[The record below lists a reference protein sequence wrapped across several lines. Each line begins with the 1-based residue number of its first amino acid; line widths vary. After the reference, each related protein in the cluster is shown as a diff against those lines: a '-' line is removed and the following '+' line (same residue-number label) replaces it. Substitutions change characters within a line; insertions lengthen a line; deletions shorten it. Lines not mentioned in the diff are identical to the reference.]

1 MVKIAGLE
9 RVSLIDYPEKISAII
24 FTHGCNLRCSFC
36 HNPELVLVDFDSNLA
51 VKESELFEY
60 LEGRKGK
67 IDAVVITGGEPLLH
81 KDIGKLIKKIK
92 DIGYLVK
99 LDSNG
104 FFPKELKR
112 LISKGLIDYIAMDVK
127 WPEDSYVKYSG
138 DVKAVE
144 KIKNSISIIENSGIA
159 HEFRTTVV
167 KGIHGIEDI
176 GEIVKMLPKDS
187 LFYIQNFRAG
197 KTINPS
203 LNNSNSFTEKEL
215 KDILKVARKYLK
227 NSHVR

>member
-36 HNPELVLVDFDSNLA
+36 HNPELVLVDFDGNLA
-51 VKESELFEY
+51 VKESGLFEY

-144 KIKNSISIIENSGIA
+144 KIKDSISIIENSGIA

-167 KGIHGIEDI
+167 KGIHEIEDVE
-176 GEIVKMLPKDS
+176 EIVKMLPEDS

-197 KTINPS
+197 KTINPT
-203 LNNSNSFTEKEL
+203 LDGSNSFTEKEL
-215 KDILKVARKYLK
+215 KDILKVARKHVK
-227 NSHVR
+227 NSYVR

>member
-36 HNPELVLVDFDSNLA
+36 HNPELVLLDFDADLA
-51 VKESELFEY
+51 VDQKDILKY

-81 KDIGKLIKKIK
+81 RDIGRLIKKIK

-104 FFPKELKR
+104 FFPKELKK
-112 LISKGLIDYIAMDVK
+112 LIDEGLLDYIAMDVK
-127 WPEDSYVKYSG
+127 WSEGSYVKYSG
-138 DVKAVE
+138 DIKALE
-144 KIKNSISIIENSGIA
+144 KIKKSISIIENCGIA

-167 KGIHGIEDI
+167 KGIHEIEDVE
-176 GEIVKMLPKDS
+176 EIVKMLPEDS

-197 KTINPS
+197 KTINPT
-203 LNNSNSFTEKEL
+203 LDGSNSFTEKEL
-215 KDILKVARKYLK
+215 KDILKVARKHVK
-227 NSHVR
+227 NSYVR

>member
-36 HNPELVLVDFDSNLA
+36 HNPELVLFDFESNLA
-51 VKESELFEY
+51 IKEEEVFEY
-60 LEGRKGK
+60 LEERKGK

-81 KDIGKLIKKIK
+81 RDIGKLIKKIK

-104 FFPKELKR
+104 FFPKELR
-112 LISKGLIDYIAMDVK
+112 GLIQKGLLDYIAMDVK

-138 DVKAVE
+138 DSKAVQ
-144 KIKNSISIIENSGIA
+144 KIKESISIIENSDVP

-167 KGIHGIEDI
+167 KGIHEIDDIEK
-176 GEIVKMLPKDS
+176 IVKMLPKDS

-203 LNNSNSFTEKEL
+203 LDSSNSFTEKEL
-215 KDILKVARKYLK
+215 REILKIARKYVR
-227 NSHVR
+227 NSHIR